1 MTGQGKKIS
10 IGIPVRNG
18 QHHIRDAIDSI
29 IKQTYQNFELIIS
42 DNASTDE
49 TAAICQ
55 QYAAADPRIKYYR
68 QPENIG
74 AAANFN
80 RTFQLAEGA
89 YFKWAAHDDV
99 LEPTYL
105 EQCVAA
111 LQRNPDAVLCQSLV
125 KIINDQGQCLH
136 TYNHAAFGTDSPRA
150 SERFAARLT
159 PRYCMDVFGLIR
171 SDALRRTGLIRYHL
185 GSDRTLLVE
194 LALLGRFLLVP
205 EFLFLNRE
213 HPRRFKRQFRHP
225 RSELAWY
232 APNKAGRSRQDSWR
246 MFRTW
251 VFYLKS
257 LRLIRRHVADRAE
270 RLRCYGHLVWSVRLH
285 QRWLYLMLEP
295 LMVLDPRLGV
305 LAKTINRSLRRK
317 GPYGSQVSKA

>member
-213 HPRRFKRQFRHP
+213 HPRRFKRQYRHP
-225 RSELAWY
+225 RSELGWY
-232 APNKAGRSRQDSWR
+232 APSKAGRNLQDSWR
-246 MFRTW
+246 MLRTW

-257 LRLIRRHVADRAE
+257 LRLVRRHVAE
-270 RLRCYGHLVWSVRLH
+270 RSERMRCYGHLAWSVRLH

-295 LMVLDPRLGV
+295 LMVFDPRLGV
-305 LAKTINRSLRRK
+305 LAKSVIRSLRRK
-317 GPYGSQVSKA
+317 APYASQASKV